1 MEAIRSIH
9 SWMDDYSTPRA
20 TRFFLLLFAV
30 DCVFVLLHF
39 LLLADSINHEIL
51 SLETDRGLAE
61 LYQYAK
67 ISSVVVLLLSVRMKT
82 GVIGYSVWALLFLY
96 LVADDA
102 FSVHEVLGEHLA
114 ISLNFVPALGLR
126 AVDFGELAISAIIFL
141 LFLSILGWFYA
152 SGSDEFRKASRTL
165 LVLLMALA
173 FFGVFVD
180 MLHVALMRLD
190 WRLTFV
196 LVVVEDGGELLV
208 MSIIAWYVF
217 VLNQR
222 TQVTAA
228 VPDAAA

>member
-1 MEAIRSIH
+1 
-9 SWMDDYSTPRA
+9 MDDYSTPRA

-30 DCVFVLLHF
+30 DCIFVLLHF

-67 ISSVVVLLLSVRMKT
+67 ISSVVLLLLSVRMKT

-96 LVADDA
+96 LLADDA
-102 FSVHEVLGEHLA
+102 FSVHEVLGEHIA

-126 AVDFGELAISAIIFL
+126 AVDFGELATSAMIFT
-141 LFLSILGWFYA
+141 LFLTVLGWFYA
-152 SGSDEFRKASRTL
+152 SGSDDFRNVSRKLFL
-165 LVLLMALA
+165 LLIALA

-180 MLHVALMRLD
+180 MLHVALMRVD
-190 WRLTFV
+190 WRITFL

-217 VLNQR
+217 VLNER
-222 TQVTAA
+222 SQVAA
-228 VPDAAA
+228 TVPEAETLP